1 MEIFMASISQ
11 NKKHR
16 FNVFDFILIVL
27 VIIIITVTTVKFIRS
42 NPGIISGGG
51 QNAVF
56 TVTTVALPEMLKD
69 QIKVGDSIYDTESS
83 QLLGKV
89 TAVQSDIYKL
99 SGINE
104 ATGATV
110 TTDVEGKIVLTLT
123 VEAPVWFENGTYN
136 IDGYRI
142 SVGKAVSVR
151 TDSVSVSG
159 ECTALTIT
167 EKTS

>member
-1 MEIFMASISQ
+1 MESYMASISQ

-27 VIIIITVTTVKFIRS
+27 VVIVITVTTVKFIRS

-56 TVTTVALPEMLKD
+56 TVTTVALPEALKE

-89 TAVQSDIYKL
+89 TAVSSDVYKL
-99 SGINE
+99 YGINE
-104 ATGATV
+104 ATGAAV
-110 TTDVEGKIVLTLT
+110 TTDVEGKIVLTIT

-142 SVGKAVSVR
+142 SVGKAISVR

-159 ECTALTIT
+159 ECSSLTVT
-167 EKTS
+167 EKTA

>member
-16 FNVFDFILIVL
+16 FNVFDFILIIL
-27 VIIIITVTTVKFIRS
+27 VIVVITLTTVKFIRS

-56 TVTTVALPEMLKD
+56 TVTTEALPEMLKD
-69 QIKVGDSIYDTESS
+69 GIKVGDSIYDTSSS

-89 TAVQSDIYKL
+89 TEVQSDVYKL
-99 SGINE
+99 SGVNE

-110 TTDVEGKIVLTLT
+110 TTDVDGKIVLKIT
-123 VEAPVWFENGTYN
+123 VEAPVWFEDGTYN

-159 ECTALTIT
+159 ECTALTVT
-167 EKTS
+167 EKTA

>member
-1 MEIFMASISQ
+1 MESFMASISQ

-56 TVTTVALPEMLKD
+56 TVTTVALPEMLKE

-89 TAVQSDIYKL
+89 TAVQSDVYKL

-104 ATGATV
+104 STGATV
-110 TTDVEGKIVLTLT
+110 TTDIEGKIVLTIT

-142 SVGKAVSVR
+142 SVGKPISVR

-159 ECTALTIT
+159 ECTALTVT
-167 EKTS
+167 ERAA